1 MKNNTKLSILYKDL
15 EVTENKIVSEITD
28 NFKEFESLILRFEQ
42 KLEENMDILD
52 SWREDV
58 YDIKSE

>member
-15 EVTENKIVSEITD
+15 KVTENKIVSEITD